1 MKKTNE
7 RLRRMKTKSITL
19 DWTIEI
25 PTTPGNYLVR
35 YDGGKIAIVPVRNE
49 EGEMQWSTGTGHW
62 YPIVKD
68 EKQEWAGPI
77 V

>member
-1 MKKTNE
+1 
-7 RLRRMKTKSITL
+7 MKTKSITL
-19 DWTIEI
+19 DWTIVI

-35 YDGGKIAIVPVRNE
+35 YDGGKIDIVPVRNE
-49 EGEMQWSTGTGHW
+49 EDEMQWSTGTGYW